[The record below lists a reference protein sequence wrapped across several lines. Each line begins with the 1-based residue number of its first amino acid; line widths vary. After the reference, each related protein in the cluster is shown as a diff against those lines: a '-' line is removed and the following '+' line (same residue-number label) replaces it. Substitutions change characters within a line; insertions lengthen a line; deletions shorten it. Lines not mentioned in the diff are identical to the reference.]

1 MDAISIINFILIAGV
16 IQGFVFNIFTIHIT
30 KKKVGWAVIYLNLT
44 VLFISLNNLQAWLIE
59 VGYSTNNFFFREL
72 LVPWYMPIM
81 PVFHA
86 FLVYYLR
93 IENSI
98 KKYIRPAILIF
109 FLEMIIRIAL
119 IAYVYYFVP
128 DKDNILI
135 SRYTILEEIF
145 NALFNLYIFYE
156 CFRLIFKRKYLYPF
170 ILKYD
175 DISWLKVIIRLGS
188 FVFILWILAIIIF
201 NITGDRM
208 AYYPLR
214 LGTSV
219 LLYWIGYQGFYRYH
233 NINDR
238 ISIRSS
244 ISSNKALKIN
254 EEKLEMGL
262 SGQNE
267 FNSKHQ
273 KDFEKVD
280 AHIIKKQRYL
290 DPNLGLEELANE
302 LDMSATHLSK
312 IINTYSDYNFSDYI
326 NSLRIKQAKKLL
338 NDDSFCR
345 YTIVSIGL
353 ECGFNSK
360 STFYSAFKK
369 FTSQTPSEYR
379 ETTC

>member
-1 MDAISIINFILIAGV
+1 MDTIISIINFVLIAGV

-30 KKKVGWAVIYLNLT
+30 KKRVGWAVIYLNLT

-59 VGYSTNNFFFREL
+59 AGFSTNNFFFREL

-93 IENSI
+93 IENSV

-109 FLEMIIRIAL
+109 SLEMIIRITL
-119 IAYVYYFVP
+119 IAFVYYFIP
-128 DKDNILI
+128 ERDNFLI
-135 SRYTILEEIF
+135 TNFTIFEEIF
-145 NALFNLYIFYE
+145 NALFHLLIFYE
-156 CFRLIFKRKYLYPF
+156 CFKLVFKKKHLFPF

-175 DISWLKVIIRLGS
+175 DISWLRVILRLGS
-188 FVFILWILAIIIF
+188 YVFILWILAIIIF
-201 NITGDRM
+201 NITGDRL

-233 NINDR
+233 QVNDR
-238 ISIRSS
+238 ISLRRS
-244 ISSNKALKIN
+244 ISSSKALRVN
-254 EEKLEMGL
+254 DHKLE
-262 SGQNE
+262 SSRDSSEYNT
-267 FNSKHQ
+267 KHQ
-273 KDFEKVD
+273 KDFEKID
-280 AHIIKKQRYL
+280 SYIIEKQSYL
-290 DPNLGLEELANE
+290 DPNLGLEELANQ
-302 LDMSATHLSK
+302 LDMSPTHLSK

-326 NSLRIKQAKKLL
+326 NSLRIQQAKKLL